1 MVSAKK
7 TEWRDLSIQILR
19 LSAAS
24 LAMDID
30 YAETFKV
37 IVLTLVSV
45 LEILQVID
53 RIMGK

>member
-24 LAMDID
+24 LAMDIG

-37 IVLTLVSV
+37 IVSL

-53 RIMGK
+53 RIIAK